1 METITLKD
9 LKKRFYPNCK
19 NQDFAKYMGISDS
32 VRSEIMSGKY
42 TCSARS
48 KAWKG
53 LCERVKNSFN
63 LQLISE
69 NKFDLEHD
77 KVEKIIRNLNQ
88 EIKRKDRIIAE
99 QAEAIKE
106 LVLSVRVVKA
116 AEQALEKG
124 RFVLYKYE
132 NNKKK
137 GGDI

>member
-19 NQDFAKYMGISDS
+19 NQDFAKYMGIKDTT
-32 VRSEIMSGKY
+32 RSKIMNGDY
-42 TCSARS
+42 TCSGRS
-48 KAWKG
+48 KVWKE
-53 LCERVKNSFN
+53 LCERVKNNFN

-77 KVEKIIRNLNQ
+77 KVEKIILNLTQ

-106 LVLSVRVVKA
+106 LVLSVRVAKA

-124 RFVLYKYE
+124 RFVLHKYE

-137 GGDI
+137 GGDF